1 MLHTMPISHFHVTPE
16 FTREFT
22 IELATEPGETI
33 PVRLLLTPTVAAAF
47 AEPFAPLKAWLHSVK
62 EFSQIQPEQGA
73 DWIQIRFYF
82 QMQPFCLHYEH
93 YSDCYWIDADS
104 QASLVLLSQLAEFIA
119 SIEHNHRL
127 SQP

>member
-1 MLHTMPISHFHVTPE
+1 MPDQFHFRVELTDATRAQLQLYVTTAIT
-16 FTREFT
+16 F
-22 IELATEPGETI
+22 
-33 PVRLLLTPTVAAAF
+33 VD
-47 AEPFAPLKAWLHSVK
+47 PFEPLKAWLQNIN

-104 QASLVLLSQLAEFIA
+104 QAGLVLLSQLAQLIT
-119 SIEHNHRL
+119 SIEQNHGL

>member
-1 MLHTMPISHFHVTPE
+1 MPDQLHFRVELTDATPAQLQLYPTTAPA
-16 FTREFT
+16 FIDLF
-22 IELATEPGETI
+22 EP
-33 PVRLLLTPTVAAAF
+33 LQ
-47 AEPFAPLKAWLHSVK
+47 AWLHRIN

-82 QMQPFCLHYEH
+82 QMQPFYLRFEH

-104 QASLVLLSQLAEFIA
+104 QASLVLLSQLAEFIT
-119 SIEHNHRL
+119 SIEYNHRL

>member
-1 MLHTMPISHFHVTPE
+1 MPDQFQFKV
-16 FTREFT
+16 
-22 IELATEPGETI
+22 ELTNSKPA
-33 PVRLLLTPTVAAAF
+33 RLLLAPTAAPTF
-47 AEPFAPLKAWLHSVK
+47 VDPIAPLKDWLQNIN

-82 QMQPFCLHYEH
+82 QTQPFCLHYEH

-104 QASLVLLSQLAEFIA
+104 QASLVLLSQLAGFIA

>member
-1 MLHTMPISHFHVTPE
+1 MSQPLQVTAFHVSTVYVNSGHVKKALAEQVPE
-16 FTREFT
+16 
-22 IELATEPGETI
+22 
-33 PVRLLLTPTVAAAF
+33 RLLLTPRVPATF
-47 AEPFAPLKAWLHSVK
+47 ADPFEPLKAWLQNIN

-82 QMQPFCLHYEH
+82 QTQPFCLHYEH

-104 QASLVLLSQLAEFIA
+104 QASLVLLSQLAGFIA